1 MAVTEYLYPDARI
14 AVFARAPRLGAV
26 KTRLEPALGAT
37 GCLQLYQ
44 ALLVKTVSTVQQAGL
59 APMQLWVTDTVDH
72 EAFSALNGE
81 HILLQQGKD
90 LGARMLHTA
99 QSVLSERGVGR
110 VIIIG
115 TDCPGMDQ
123 AYLQSALTA
132 LQGQFDNAAQVVI
145 GPAED
150 GGYVLLGMTRP
161 VPEILLDMEWGNEQ
175 VLSRTRSRL
184 CEHEIPYRLL
194 ESRWDVDVAEDL
206 ERLQSAYPSL
216 TAGLSW

>member
-1 MAVTEYLYPDARI
+1 M
-14 AVFARAPRLGAV
+14 
-26 KTRLEPALGAT
+26 
-37 GCLQLYQ
+37 
-44 ALLVKTVSTVQQAGL
+44 
-59 APMQLWVTDTVDH
+59 
-72 EAFSALNGE
+72 
-81 HILLQQGKD
+81 
-90 LGARMLHTA
+90 
-99 QSVLSERGVGR
+99 
-110 VIIIG
+110 
-115 TDCPGMDQ
+115 
-123 AYLQSALTA
+123 
-132 LQGQFDNAAQVVI
+132 VI

-216 TAGLSW
+216 MAGLSW